1 MKISVIEK
9 VSIVLLLIAL
19 LIVAIGAIG
28 CGNSREKVEKSFAF
42 DPKGGSPEGDLVS
55 IQDGTQLNGSIA
67 LNDIDPREYQIIAA
81 TDFSGRLIEDPK
93 VTMVIRVSEKG
104 LVEQGEI
111 VIRGRDRANG
121 TADDFMTYRATCSSK
136 EGRHCGVFV
145 KGVLDVRFFDG
156 VGYVELKTVPKGQDE
171 FTGDIRVDGRPQRL
185 GTIDLK
191 KNEPL
196 NKEDT
201 NI

>member
-1 MKISVIEK
+1 MISVI
-9 VSIVLLLIAL
+9 
-19 LIVAIGAIG
+19 VAIATIG
-28 CGNSREKVEKSFAF
+28 CGESREKVENSFVH
-42 DPKGGSPEGDLVS
+42 DPKGGSAQGDSVS
-55 IQDGTQLNGSIA
+55 IQDGTELNGSIG
-67 LNDIDPREYQIIAA
+67 LGDIDQSEYGIIAA
-81 TDFSGRLIEDPK
+81 TDFSGRLIEEPK
-93 VTMVIRVSEKG
+93 VKIVIKVSEKG
-104 LVEQGEI
+104 LIEQGEI

-171 FTGDIRVDGRPQRL
+171 FSGDIRVDGRPQRL
-185 GTIDLK
+185 GTVNLKNGDL

-196 NKEDT
+196 N
-201 NI
+201 